1 MVVNAHSPACPKC
14 GAWITK
20 VVMTKFEDESTH
32 IIRRRHCEFC
42 GEKFYSAQPVER
54 IAEIKWTTG
63 LKGISIPKL
72 IKVHGSRQRK
82 RTA

>member
-1 MVVNAHSPACPKC
+1 MVLNAHSPACPGC

-32 IIRRRHCEFC
+32 IIRRRRCEFC
-42 GEKFYSAQPVER
+42 GEKFYSAQPVEH
-54 IAEIKWTTG
+54 IAEIKLTTG

-72 IKVHGSRQRK
+72 IKVTSSKQRK
-82 RTA
+82 RIA